1 MLYTLDKKHI
11 LYIFYFSNYYAV
23 LQKELNIKGTEI
35 FSNISDTKGQIQGFF
50 LASFRIAIQVQNML
64 KAQGL
69 IRYQSFI

>member
-35 FSNISDTKGQIQGFF
+35 FSNISDTKGQIQGF